1 MCVCTYIYAYVH
13 ENHQELQVAR
23 WQALPLQV
31 LLVSPLNLINIVA
44 VKPARCVSSEEVSNF
59 VYLQVCTLVIYYH
72 NVHRVEWFPL
82 SPDESS
88 LYDPTF

>member
-1 MCVCTYIYAYVH
+1 MHVH

-44 VKPARCVSSEEVSNF
+44 VEVEPASCVSREELSNF

-72 NVHRVEWFPL
+72 NVNRVKWFPL

>member
-1 MCVCTYIYAYVH
+1 MHLH

-44 VKPARCVSSEEVSNF
+44 VEVEPASCVSSEELSNF

-72 NVHRVEWFPL
+72 NVNRVEWFPWP
-82 SPDESS
+82 PDESS
-88 LYDPTF
+88 LNDPTF

>member
-1 MCVCTYIYAYVH
+1 MYM
-13 ENHQELQVAR
+13 NHQKLQVAR

-31 LLVSPLNLINIVA
+31 SLVSPLNLINIVA
-44 VKPARCVSSEEVSNF
+44 VEVKPARCVSLSNF

-72 NVHRVEWFPL
+72 NVNRDEWFPL
-82 SPDESS
+82 SPDETS